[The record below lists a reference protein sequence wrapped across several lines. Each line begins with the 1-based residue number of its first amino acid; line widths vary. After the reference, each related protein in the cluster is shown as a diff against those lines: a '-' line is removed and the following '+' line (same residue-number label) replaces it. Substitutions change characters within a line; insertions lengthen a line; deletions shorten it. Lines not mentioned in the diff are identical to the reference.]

1 LRNIQLENWRVN
13 NIINLDG
20 NVPLDLLLN
29 STENAIIAIDC
40 LGNIVYANKAVERV
54 LGVNGINL
62 IGELVSEH
70 FPETGLLR
78 VLETKQPEL
87 AKKMIFRDRVL
98 LSNRNPIFVEGNLI
112 GAIAVFQDITVVQ
125 DFINELIEEHESTKE
140 LKGTLEAILD
150 NAYEGLILVN
160 KEGIITMTNQP
171 FASFFNASPESL
183 IGKPVLDVY
192 DNPKFPEVLETGQAV
207 YGYIHK
213 LNGHE
218 IIANRIPIRRNGE
231 VVGALGKVTFKNVND
246 LYSLAD
252 KVNALTSEVDYYK
265 HKLLVFKDT
274 KITFDNIVTVNP
286 KLRQL
291 FETAKKVALNNS
303 TVLIRGESG
312 TGKELIAQALYHESS
327 RWKGPFVKVNCAAI
341 PDTLLE
347 SELFGYVEGAF
358 TGAKKGGQVGKFELA
373 DKGTIFLD
381 EVGDMPLSMQAKL
394 LRVLQEKEIER
405 LGDNKSKKIDVRVI
419 AATNRN
425 LEELMKNKEFRED
438 LYYRLNVISLNV
450 PPLRER
456 IDDIPALTAHF
467 VEKFNHQFGAQ
478 VLEVDKEVL
487 NLFKLHTW
495 PGNVRELENV
505 MERAFNVVDTEEI
518 ELKHLPIYVQTLK
531 GRKSNTGHQGQS
543 LASIVEEVEKEAI
556 IFALA
561 AAKGNKVQ
569 ACHALGLSR
578 SGLYKKLEK
587 YNLAD

>member
-1 LRNIQLENWRVN
+1 MND
-13 NIINLDG
+13 IINLEG

-54 LGVNGINL
+54 LGVNGIEL
-62 IGELVSEH
+62 IGELVSEY
-70 FPETGLLR
+70 FPTTGLLH

-87 AKKMIFRDRVL
+87 AKKMVFRDRVL
-98 LSNRNPIFVEGNLI
+98 LSNRNPVFFEGNLI

-125 DFINELIEEHESTKE
+125 DFIDELIEEHERTKE
-140 LKGTLEAILD
+140 LKGTLEAVLD

-183 IGKPVLDVY
+183 IGKPVLEVY

-231 VVGALGKVTFKNVND
+231 VVGALGKVTFKNVNE

-265 HKLLVFKDT
+265 HKLLNLKET
-274 KITFDNIVTVNP
+274 KITFDNIVSVNP

-291 FETAKKVALNNS
+291 FDTAKKVALNNS

-347 SELFGYVEGAF
+347 SELFGYVDGAF
-358 TGAKKGGQVGKFELA
+358 TGAKKGGQIGKFELA

-438 LYYRLNVISLNV
+438 LYYRLNVIALNV
-450 PPLRER
+450 PSLRER
-456 IDDIPALTAHF
+456 IDDIPALVAHF
-467 VEKFNHQFGAQ
+467 VGKFNHQFGAQ
-478 VLEVDKEVL
+478 VVEVDKEVL

-505 MERAFNVVDTEEI
+505 MERAFNVVDSEEI
-518 ELKHLPIYVQTLK
+518 ELKHLPIYLQTLK
-531 GRKSNTGHQGQS
+531 GRKSSNSHKGQS

-556 IFALA
+556 VFALA